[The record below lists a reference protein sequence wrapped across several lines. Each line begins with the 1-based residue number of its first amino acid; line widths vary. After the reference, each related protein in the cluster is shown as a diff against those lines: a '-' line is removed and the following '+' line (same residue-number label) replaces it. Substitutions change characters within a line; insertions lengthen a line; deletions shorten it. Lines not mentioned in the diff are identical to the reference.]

1 MSGSMPIQSS
11 SVSQRVPQ
19 LRPRAA
25 EGFRRASK
33 ATTTARVIVRGMSHV
48 SFPVRDLARALS
60 FYRDLLG
67 FAEIPR
73 PDLGVPGAW
82 LRAGDA
88 DVHLIAG
95 VEGLPLGAPPPMLN
109 PAAQHVA
116 FRIDDYEAAATRL
129 RDSGLDVLESGPA
142 AGQMWVQDPDGH
154 VIELI
159 AVTR

>member
-1 MSGSMPIQSS
+1 
-11 SVSQRVPQ
+11 
-19 LRPRAA
+19 
-25 EGFRRASK
+25 
-33 ATTTARVIVRGMSHV
+33 VIARGMSHV
-48 SFPVRDLARALS
+48 SFPVRDLPRALA

-73 PDLGVPGAW
+73 PDLGIPGAW

-95 VEGLPLGAPPPMLN
+95 VEGLPLGAPPPVLN
-109 PAAQHVA
+109 PAAHHVA
-116 FRIDDYEAAATRL
+116 FRIDDYEAAAARL
-129 RDSGLDVLESGPA
+129 RESGLDVLESGPA